1 MPPGGCQGPRHA
13 GVSCHHI
20 AGRGTRELYRL
31 LAWND
36 GLDFVLGVIPRRA
49 GFPAKTV
56 IENQVWRDAPTI
68 LRVKGVVLAPR
79 IEQLWAGL
87 GQAVGRSDEE
97 VCKIDAGLATR
108 EAVLPVFCRQVSF
121 IDLVVVVVD
130 SKLEGMGT
138 VNSGYIIEKLDS
150 IIRLPDR
157 AVRRAEVGSLQSNHW
172 NSFVGRN
179 NWA

>member
-1 MPPGGCQGPRHA
+1 
-13 GVSCHHI
+13 
-20 AGRGTRELYRL
+20 
-31 LAWND
+31 
-36 GLDFVLGVIPRRA
+36 PRRA

-121 IDLVVVVVD
+121 IDLVVVERSSETQRVRPDHLGEIVEH
-130 SKLEGMGT
+130 LEGI
-138 VNSGYIIEKLDS
+138 VV
-150 IIRLPDR
+150 LPR
-157 AVRRAEVGSLQSNHW
+157 ADLRHSDLERVENHVW
-172 NSFVGRN
+172 H
-179 NWA
+179 A